1 MNRVLLA
8 DDHKI
13 VRKGLKEIIEKNSDF
28 KVAGEAS
35 NGQEVIELCYD
46 NEYDI
51 IILDISMPGRD
62 GLDILSELRKTYKD
76 IRILVLSMYPE
87 EQFAVRAFKGG
98 ASGYLNKDSAPDEL
112 LDALI
117 KISQGGKYISISIA
131 EKLAFD
137 IDRYSDKAPHESLS
151 DREFQV
157 MCLIANG
164 MTVKEI
170 GEELSLSVKTI
181 STYRANILE
190 KMCMK
195 TNAELTLYAV
205 KNSIVA

>member
-1 MNRVLLA
+1 MNKVLLA

-13 VRKGLKEIIEKNSDF
+13 VRKGLKEIIEKNSEF
-28 KVAGEAS
+28 KVTGEAS
-35 NGQEVIELCYD
+35 SGQEALNLCYE

-51 IILDISMPGRD
+51 ILLDISMPGRD
-62 GLDILSELRKTYKD
+62 GLDVLAELRKTFKD
-76 IRILVLSMYPE
+76 IRVLILSMYPE
-87 EQFAVRAFKGG
+87 EQFAVRAFKAG

-112 LDALI
+112 IDALI
-117 KISQGGKYISISIA
+117 KISQGGKYISLAIA

-137 IDRYSDKAPHESLS
+137 MDRFSEKAPHESLS

-157 MCLIANG
+157 LCLIASG
-164 MTVKEI
+164 KTVKEI
-170 GEELSLSVKTI
+170 GEDLSLSVKTI

-190 KMCMK
+190 KMNMK

-205 KNSIVA
+205 KCNLVK